1 MNKEQNMND
10 CEPFEGLVSEWLDEE
25 LDRAGQVEMLD
36 HLARC
41 NGCRRFY
48 TEARALAGVVAAVR
62 TPADAPAPSL
72 AVWKR
77 IKDAGAPSRPSWAW
91 GAVAAAILAVGFML
105 VLVGQPVPIGP
116 QPGDVEIQLGSNSG
130 NMTDQ
135 RFIALA
141 TEVLQ
146 SDQRYRAAMFQVM
159 SQVMTETGAQ
169 EASFEGLS
177 PRVDREEPGE
187 DRSIRRT
194 PA

>member
-1 MNKEQNMND
+1 MKD
-10 CEPFEGLVSEWLDEE
+10 CEQFEGLLSEWLDDE

-36 HLARC
+36 HLVRC
-41 NGCRRFY
+41 GGCRRFY
-48 TEARALAGVVAAVR
+48 AEARALAGVVAAVR
-62 TPADAPAPSL
+62 TPSDAPVPSF

-77 IKDAGAPSRPSWAW
+77 IKGAARPSRPSWAW
-91 GAVAAAILAVGFML
+91 GAVAAAVLAVGFML
-105 VLVGQPVPIGP
+105 TLVGQPAPVGP

-130 NMTDQ
+130 SMTDQ

-146 SDQRYRAAMFQVM
+146 SDRRYRSAMFQVM

-177 PRVDREEPGE
+177 PRKDREEAGE
-187 DRSIRRT
+187 ERSIRRT